1 MKKLQKLPIG
11 IQTFR
16 KIVEGD
22 YLYIDKTKIA
32 LELIENNEYI
42 FLSRPRRFG
51 KSLFLDTLH
60 NIFEGNKELFK
71 GLHIYDKYDFKKYPV
86 IKIDWAGDF
95 TTEKGTEKTLRYILE
110 ENQIKLGIDCLEYD
124 SPSSCF
130 ARLIK
135 KSYEK
140 HGEKVVIL
148 IDEYD
153 KPILDAI
160 GNKELAEKNRKL
172 LRSIYLMMKSN
183 DQYIK
188 FVFLTGI
195 TKFSKASI
203 FSGLNNLD
211 DISLDEK
218 YGDICGYTQK
228 DIETKFVPHLEGVDL
243 QKLKEWY
250 NGYNFLGSKVYN
262 PFDILLFISKNHKF
276 DNYWFDTATP
286 NFLIEVLKEKEYFIP
301 KLENLVVGKEIVNS
315 FDINK
320 IKLETLLLQAG
331 YLTIDKR
338 MESPFGGVKYSL
350 RVPNKEVQMSLNNLF
365 LDYLTED
372 IDIERK
378 EGVYLDLL
386 DGKLEDLEKKL
397 KTIFSSIP
405 YNNYTNNKIYE
416 YEGYYASV
424 IYTYLASLGIKI
436 IAEDVT
442 NLGRIDLT
450 IFVGDRIYILEFKVV
465 KKQLVISNEQLV
477 IEKEEFKNKEEQEN
491 VGVIHELP
499 TGVEN
504 INSALEQIK
513 AKKYSEKYVEEGKEI
528 ILLGIEFSK
537 EEKNI
542 CSFDYAQLP

>member
-11 IQTFR
+11 IQTFK

-32 LELIENNEYI
+32 LELIENNEYV

-60 NIFEGNKELFK
+60 NIFDGNKELFK
-71 GLHIYDKYDFKKYPV
+71 GLHIYDKYNFKKYPV

-95 TTEKGTEKTLRYILE
+95 TTENGTEIAIDRILE
-110 ENQIKLGIDCLEYD
+110 VNQERLGIECDKEKD
-124 SPSSCF
+124 PSSCF
-130 ARLIK
+130 ETLIR

-140 HGEKVVIL
+140 YGEKVVIL
-148 IDEYD
+148 VDEYD

-160 GNKELAEKNRKL
+160 GSGDLAEKNRKL

-218 YGDICGYTQK
+218 YGDICGYTQE
-228 DIETKFVPHLEGVDL
+228 DIETKFIPYLEGVDL
-243 QKLKEWY
+243 PKLKEWY

-262 PFDILLFISKNHKF
+262 PFDILLFISKNHIYR
-276 DNYWFDTATP
+276 NYWFDTATP
-286 NFLIEVLKEKEYFIP
+286 NFLIEVLKQKDYFIP
-301 KLENLVVGKEIVNS
+301 RLENLVVGEKLVNS
-315 FDINK
+315 FDINN
-320 IKLETLLLQAG
+320 ISLETLLFQAG
-331 YLTIDKR
+331 YLTVDKVER
-338 MESPFGGVKYSL
+338 DMFDTLEYHL

-365 LDYLTED
+365 IDYLTDNYNPLENMKS
-372 IDIERK
+372 I
-378 EGVYLDLL
+378 YLPLL
-386 DGKLEDLEKKL
+386 ENNLEEFEKAL
-397 KTIFSSIP
+397 KKIFSSIP

-465 KKQLVISNEQLV
+465 EKQLI
-477 IEKEEFKNKEEQEN
+477 IENGKLKMEKSEIICEICDKKEK
-491 VGVIHELP
+491 
-499 TGVEN
+499 T
-504 INSALEQIK
+504 NSALEQIK
-513 AKKYSEKYVEEGKEI
+513 AKKYYEKYLGEGKEI
-528 ILLGIEFSK
+528 YLMGIEFSK

-542 CSFDYAQLP
+542 CSFHYAELS